1 MVSRNIDML
10 PGFITMFSE
19 KISDENMK
27 EVLKM
32 LWKPLKKDWKTY
44 ENTNQKLAHV
54 YNKLFSS
61 DNGKINPDVLLKKF
75 ENIDTDKNSTVDSEE
90 VLAFFKQFKQ
100 SDDNDTF
107 DDWLEENKQKIIDGD
122 NNDGIL
128 SLFEMFDMYYYIVKG
143 RLSRTNVYIYAK
155 FYEYILEQTTNTT
168 NTAKPPDTNTSG
180 NNAKTDTNTA
190 KPPDTNTSGNNAKT
204 TSGNTTKVEEMSN
217 VIIRF

>member
-75 ENIDTDKNSTVDSEE
+75 ENIDTDKNSTVEE

-180 NNAKTDTNTA
+180 NNAKT
-190 KPPDTNTSGNNAKT
+190 